1 MTTICQTKHKAP
13 IMGSLAW
20 GERKGAFSEGRLTRA
35 EKVTVIGNMVR
46 MSLLQALDQASDKL
60 GLMNAYGADLE
71 GLLPLQTRLVS
82 DSEALASEKLGTDV
96 LEHSWRTYY
105 WAMCLAGYKK
115 LDVDREILFSA
126 AMLHDLGLAKDRPVH
141 PGACCF
147 TVHGAKRSKDLLV
160 SQGHDPAK
168 ARKIGEAIGLH
179 LNGYVSRRLHGAE
192 AHLLSRGAMCDVF
205 GMGRARI
212 AGSTRRE
219 VQKRHPKGDLM
230 NGLEIWPGHHLQGTR
245 GDFLIRVGGKHHTA
259 KIPKDKLLAA
269 PRT

>member
-1 MTTICQTKHKAP
+1 MTTICRTKHKAP

-35 EKVTVIGNMVR
+35 EKFTVIGNMVR
-46 MSLLQALDQASDKL
+46 MSLLQALDLASDRL
-60 GLMNAYGADLE
+60 GLMNAYGADLD
-71 GLLPLQTRLVS
+71 GLLPMQTRLVS
-82 DSEALASEKLGTDV
+82 DSQALASEKLGTDV

-141 PGACCF
+141 PGTCCF

-219 VQKRHPKGDLM
+219 VQNRHLKGDLM

-259 KIPKDKLLAA
+259 TIPKDKLLVA